1 MRTKTNTRLLCHSCN
16 PLICT
21 NFIARICLEIKDN
34 MAKLS
39 DIVSKIIEAAH
50 PVGSYYL
57 TETDTNPSAILHVGT
72 WVQLK
77 DRMLIGCG
85 DSFAISSEGG
95 EKEHTLSIAEMPNH
109 NHNTYGQVP
118 RINDELTQDL
128 FCHNHAN
135 GSWAFTTCV
144 NSVQPTGGSMP
155 HNNMPPYHSCFIWR
169 RTA

>member
-1 MRTKTNTRLLCHSCN
+1 
-16 PLICT
+16 
-21 NFIARICLEIKDN
+21 
-34 MAKLS
+34 MANLS
-39 DIVSKIIEAAH
+39 DVIYKMIDNAH

-95 EKEHTLSIAEMPNH
+95 EKEHTLTVVEMPNH
-109 NHNTYGQVP
+109 HHSIYSGYDAEIISNSSDAYRYQ
-118 RINDELTQDL
+118 RW
-128 FCHNHAN
+128 AN
-135 GSWAFTTCV
+135 SNRGWHSTNNLGT
-144 NSVQPTGGSMP
+144 SSDGGSQA
-155 HNNMPPYHSCFIWR
+155 HNNMPPYHTCYIWR

>member
-1 MRTKTNTRLLCHSCN
+1 MLKVL
-16 PLICT
+16 
-21 NFIARICLEIKDN
+21 KDN
-34 MAKLS
+34 MANLS
-39 DIVSKIIEAAH
+39 DVIYKMIDNAH

-95 EKEHTLSIAEMPNH
+95 EKEHVLSTSELPSHTHGLESVGGYDDLNWVNGDGAFHIQNSDTTVGWSGATNAKPFYG
-109 NHNTYGQVP
+109 NT
-118 RINDELTQDL
+118 N
-128 FCHNHAN
+128 A
-135 GSWAFTTCV
+135 S
-144 NSVQPTGGSMP
+144 GGGRS
-155 HNNMPPYHSCFIWR
+155 HNNMPPYHSCYIWR

>member
-1 MRTKTNTRLLCHSCN
+1 MLKVL
-16 PLICT
+16 
-21 NFIARICLEIKDN
+21 KDN
-34 MAKLS
+34 MANLS
-39 DIVSKIIEAAH
+39 DVIYKMIDNAH

-95 EKEHTLSIAEMPNH
+95 EITHTLTIAEIPSH
-109 NHNTYGQVP
+109 NHSTYGEVP
-118 RINDELTQDL
+118 CVNVPSSGQKYSHTDGD
-128 FCHNHAN
+128 
-135 GSWAFTTCV
+135 GSWWFYTCAS
-144 NSVQPTGGSMP
+144 SVQNNGGSQA
-155 HNNMPPYHSCFIWR
+155 HNIMNPYHTCYIWR

>member
-1 MRTKTNTRLLCHSCN
+1 
-16 PLICT
+16 
-21 NFIARICLEIKDN
+21 
-34 MAKLS
+34 MANLS
-39 DIVSKIIEAAH
+39 DVIYKMIDNAH

-95 EKEHTLSIAEMPNH
+95 EITHTLTINEMPSHTH
-109 NHNTYGQVP
+109 NFIDRPRLWAEQNTSS
-118 RINDELTQDL
+118 NDIICAHTTA
-128 FCHNHAN
+128 AN
-135 GSWAFTTCV
+135 NMVYATYA
-144 NSVQPTGGSMP
+144 TGGDQP
-155 HNNMPPYHSCFIWR
+155 HNIMNPYHACFIWR

>member
-1 MRTKTNTRLLCHSCN
+1 
-16 PLICT
+16 
-21 NFIARICLEIKDN
+21 
-34 MAKLS
+34 MANLS
-39 DIVSKIIEAAH
+39 DVIYKMIDNAH

-95 EKEHTLSIAEMPNH
+95 EKEHTLAFNELPQHTHGAYIDVGFSAHPTG
-109 NHNTYGQVP
+109 NTNEWKQYLLNTRTAP
-118 RINDELTQDL
+118 
-128 FCHNHAN
+128 N
-135 GSWAFTTCV
+135 GSV
-144 NSVQPTGGSMP
+144 NIQTNGIMYYNGTSPFNLM
-155 HNNMPPYHSCFIWR
+155 NPYHVCYIWR